1 MGRLR
6 FQAIRVSHWTT
17 WDWSQCPTN
26 RNALTFGTS
35 SSSPPQWGDYDL
47 ELTPSIILAVDE
59 TTLQY
64 IVKNI
69 LIDNAFFV
77 HILEAPSLNY
87 LGFSYT
93 SDIKVFQPCDEDK
106 TNLRF
111 ARSNRL
117 TNRQSLRSLAS
128 TWICRTWLYN
138 LVKQDGQLQKYTTSH
153 HTLKS
158 TLCVTGRQLQICI
171 GGIQNHEL
179 PLYPTYLIRLQQ
191 YVLLIY
197 TLQGHLVAWRSH
209 QPEP

>member
-1 MGRLR
+1 MGRLWSGANPVHH
-6 FQAIRVSHWTT
+6 FSQVMEWTR
-17 WDWSQCPTN
+17 PH
-26 RNALTFGTS
+26 
-35 SSSPPQWGDYDL
+35 Y
-47 ELTPSIILAVDE
+47 
-59 TTLQY
+59 
-64 IVKNI
+64 NI
-69 LIDNAFFV
+69 SWKIYWLIM
-77 HILEAPSLNY
+77 L
-87 LGFSYT
+87 FSYIYLRPRVLNTLVSPTHLT
-93 SDIKVFQPCDEDK
+93 SKYFNHATTTK
-106 TNLRF
+106 ANLRF

-117 TNRQSLRSLAS
+117 TNRQSLRSLAP

-138 LVKQDGQLQKYTTSH
+138 LVKQDGQLQRYTTSH

-158 TLCVTGRQLQICI
+158 TLCVTGGQLQICI